1 MSGSVA
7 ALIAIDFD
15 WVPVFIFGLGM
26 LIMMMYA
33 ICVLYISN
41 NILML
46 SLGIGLIAC
55 GICMIII
62 KPTLI
67 SSGILGITIG
77 FYIAI
82 VLRFSKMI
90 EVCGGDRLVLGETW
104 WIYCLGIIAIAI
116 IVSVISL
123 I

>member
-1 MSGSVA
+1 MLMIKILILLGSVA

-15 WVPVFIFGLGM
+15 WLPVFIFGPGM

-46 SLGIGLIAC
+46 SLGIGLIVC

-77 FYIAI
+77 FYI
-82 VLRFSKMI
+82 V
-90 EVCGGDRLVLGETW
+90 
-104 WIYCLGIIAIAI
+104 I